1 MKKVFLVAVLC
12 IMAIAVSSFSRSVYI
27 PGVEDT
33 LRGKYVSSM
42 ISQDQGK
49 TWLYQT
55 QYLGEI
61 KVTSVVY
68 PSGKECDFSRIVS
81 LDAVGLHYNSM
92 RAEDGSVWGVT
103 YTGVGITYMIIY
115 IEGEEEIYRWLC
127 HKI

>member
-1 MKKVFLVAVLC
+1 MKKILALAILFV
-12 IMAIAVSSFSRSVYI
+12 MAIAVSSFSQVYI

-42 ISQDQGK
+42 ISQDEGK

-61 KVTSVVY
+61 KAESVVY
-68 PSGKECDFSRIVS
+68 PSGKECEFSRIVS
-81 LDAVGLHYNSM
+81 ADLTGLHYNTM
-92 RAEDGSVWGVT
+92 RASDGSVWGVA
-103 YTGVGITYMIIY
+103 YTGVGITFIVVY
-115 IEGEEEIYRWLC
+115 IVGDEEVYRWLC